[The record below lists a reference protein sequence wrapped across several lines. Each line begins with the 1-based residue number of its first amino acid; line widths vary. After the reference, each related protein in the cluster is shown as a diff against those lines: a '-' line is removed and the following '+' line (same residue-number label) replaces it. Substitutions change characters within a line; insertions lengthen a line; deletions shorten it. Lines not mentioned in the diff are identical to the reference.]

1 MLLASLNDQNY
12 VTVHKERRLFRGII
26 IYYKYA
32 IWNQVL
38 FPRGFDMAR
47 GEAKPWRAISHPRKQ
62 NEVPYIA
69 YIPYYYIRY
78 IYIYIYTIY
87 TIYRNSLLLTAFL
100 LLSAILYFMRM
111 SITPSKAHAY
121 RLLVHNCTACI
132 GWKSEWTGNSLHLYQ
147 MSADTLYR
155 VYTATGNRARV
166 VPC

>member
-12 VTVHKERRLFRGII
+12 MTVHKERRLFRGII

-69 YIPYYYIRY
+69 YIPYYY
-78 IYIYIYTIY
+78 
-87 TIYRNSLLLTAFL
+87 SLLLTAFL
-100 LLSAILYFMRM
+100 LLSAILYCMRM